1 MKKTKLRF
9 LSALLAAMLCITAFS
24 IPAFAYGGEVTGG
37 IEPDTEETTKTD
49 TDVDADE
56 TEADTGSDT
65 SPIEPGTDFA
75 ALFGEDTADL
85 FSSLFGSQ
93 LNIIADSDGI
103 QITTG
108 TETPKSTGTVTTCG
122 GNLNVR
128 TGAGLDNTAFTQ
140 LPNGT
145 TVEVTGTDGDWIQ
158 VLLPERVGYVH
169 SNYLTISDAAG
180 EGGFSLALDAKEL
193 SELWEMFTGSGASA
207 ALTPDGNLTLID
219 DIGSATQTG
228 KQFITVES
236 KNGNVFYLIVDRDDK
251 GEETVHFLN
260 QVDEADLMALT
271 EEGGEKA
278 PAVCNCKDKCAA
290 GAVNTDCPVCATNIT
305 ECVGKE
311 AKPEKTEPDA
321 EPEPEAEKSGGAAG
335 MIFIVLLLAALAGG
349 GAFAYMKFIKKKP
362 QAKTAPDPDD
372 YDFEDDED
380 EEETEALDADYET
393 DTEDGDSAESEDE

>member
-9 LSALLAAMLCITAFS
+9 ISALLAAMLCITAFS
-24 IPAFAYGGEVTGG
+24 IPAFAYGGTEANEVTGG
-37 IEPDTEETTKTD
+37 IEPDTEETGKTD
-49 TDVDADE
+49 TDVDADGTE
-56 TEADTGSDT
+56 TDTDA
-65 SPIEPGTDFA
+65 TD
-75 ALFGEDTADL
+75 LIDEEIADL

-93 LNIIADSDGI
+93 LSIIANSDGI

-108 TETPKSTGTVTTCG
+108 TGTEESKPTGTVTTNG

-169 SNYLTISDAAG
+169 SDYLTVSDAAETVTG
-180 EGGFSLALDAKEL
+180 GGGFSLSLDAEEL
-193 SELWEMFTGSGASA
+193 SSLWELFTGNGASA
-207 ALTPDGNLTLID
+207 ALTPDGNLTLMD
-219 DIGSATQTG
+219 DIGSLSHTG

-236 KNGNVFYLIVDRDDK
+236 KNGNVFYLIIDRDDK

-260 QVDEADLMALT
+260 QVDEADLLALT
-271 EEGGEKA
+271 EEDGGKA
-278 PAVCNCKDKCAA
+278 PAACNCKDKCVA
-290 GAVNTDCPVCATNIT
+290 GAVNTDCPVCATNMT
-305 ECVGKE
+305 ECLGKE
-311 AKPEKTEPDA
+311 AKPEKTEPAA
-321 EPEPEAEKSGGAAG
+321 EPEPEPEKSGGAAKG
-335 MIFIVLLLAALAGG
+335 IFIVLLLAALAGG
-349 GAFAYMKFIKKKP
+349 GVFAYLKFFKKKP
-362 QAKTAPDPDD
+362 QTKTAPDPDD

-393 DTEDGDSAESEDE
+393 DTENEDSAESEGE

>member
-37 IEPDTEETTKTD
+37 IEPDTEESGKTD
-49 TDVDADE
+49 TDIGAVG
-56 TEADTGSDT
+56 TEADTDT
-65 SPIEPGTDFA
+65 ADLIDE
-75 ALFGEDTADL
+75 EIADL

-93 LNIIADSDGI
+93 LSIIANGDGI

-108 TETPKSTGTVTTCG
+108 TGTEEPKYTGTVTTSG

-128 TGAGLDNTAFTQ
+128 TGAGLDNNAFTQ

-169 SNYLTISDAAG
+169 SDYLTVSDAAG
-180 EGGFSLALDAKEL
+180 AAIGGGGFSLSLDAEEL
-193 SELWEMFTGSGASA
+193 SALWELFTSSGASA
-207 ALTPDGNLTLID
+207 ALTPDGNLTLMD

-271 EEGGEKA
+271 EEDGGKA
-278 PAVCNCKDKCAA
+278 PAACTCKDKCVA
-290 GAVNTDCPVCATNIT
+290 GAVNTGCPVCATNMT
-305 ECVGKE
+305 ECTGKE
-311 AKPEKTEPDA
+311 VKPEKTEPAA
-321 EPEPEAEKSGGAAG
+321 EPEPEPEKSGGGAG
-335 MIFIVLLLAALAGG
+335 GILVVLLLAALAGG
-349 GAFAYMKFIKKKP
+349 SVFAYLKFIKKKP
-362 QAKTAPDPDD
+362 QTKTAPDPDD

-380 EEETEALDADYET
+380 EEETAALDADYET
-393 DTEDGDSAESEDE
+393 DTEDGDGAESEGE

>member
-56 TEADTGSDT
+56 TEADTDT
-65 SPIEPGTDFA
+65 G
-75 ALFGEDTADL
+75 ALIDEGIADL
-85 FSSLFGSQ
+85 FSFLFGSQ
-93 LNIIADSDGI
+93 LSITATDDGI
-103 QITTG
+103 QLTTG
-108 TETPKSTGTVTTCG
+108 STEEPKPTGTVTTSG

-145 TVEVTGTDGDWIQ
+145 TVEVIGTDGDWIQ
-158 VLLPERVGYVH
+158 ILLPERIGYVY
-169 SNYLTISDAAG
+169 SDYLTVSDAAG
-180 EGGFSLALDAKEL
+180 EIASGGSFSLSLDTEEL

-207 ALTPDGNLTLID
+207 ALTPDGNLTLMD

-290 GAVNTDCPVCATNIT
+290 GAVNTDCPVCATNMT

-311 AKPEKTEPDA
+311 AKPEETEPA
-321 EPEPEAEKSGGAAG
+321 SEPETEKSGGAAG
-335 MIFIVLLLAALAGG
+335 MIFVVLLLAAVAGG

-372 YDFEDDED
+372 YDFEDDE
-380 EEETEALDADYET
+380 EETEALDADYVT